1 MKAVTHVLPISAFNG
16 LDVKCLSYNGQAEDN
31 DAKKD
36 QVHPPQYV
44 LFNIQPRN
52 RIYSI
57 NK

>member
-1 MKAVTHVLPISAFNG
+1 MKAVTHVLPVCPFHR
-16 LDVKCLSYNGQAEDN
+16 LDVKCLTYNGQAENN

-44 LFNIQPRN
+44 FFNIQPRN